1 MSLTNR
7 TNVRIIR
14 SDNFDRGN
22 ELMIG
27 GVDGME
33 YISAEKNETVDYK
46 LLQKSIKAKQLS
58 EEQFRIFIGNLEKSN
73 DSRIQEYIEWIKQ
86 VREGS

>member
-1 MSLTNR
+1 MGYLS
-7 TNVRIIR
+7 I
-14 SDNFDRGN
+14 
-22 ELMIG
+22 
-27 GVDGME
+27 
-33 YISAEKNETVDYK
+33 EKTETVDYK

-86 VREGS
+86 VREG

>member
-86 VREGS
+86 VREG